1 MEVKNSS
8 EQLQKILS
16 AISAVSNQQRKES
29 YSLLKYEIHKV
40 VLPHMGV
47 PLTETIV
54 ISMVKNAPLVSL
66 CGVRMMRLYDTRPES
81 IYKSHYCN
89 GVPAMFTS

>member
-40 VLPHMGV
+40 VLPHMGAV
-47 PLTETIV
+47 DRDHCHINGEKCATSLTLWC
-54 ISMVKNAPLVSL
+54 S
-66 CGVRMMRLYDTRPES
+66 YDA
-81 IYKSHYCN
+81 
-89 GVPAMFTS
+89 VV